1 MNPVDPSTLPNLPIL
16 IGSSRL
22 APYLASCGDDPAAAI
37 RLYSWNIEA
46 STAILGAS
54 AALEVGIRNAM
65 HRELTTYSTRESW
78 WDSLP
83 LRSNEDD
90 QIREAIKFLERRR
103 GAGRWSSG
111 HVVAELRAS
120 FWESLLVNRY
130 HRSLW
135 EPALK
140 NAFPNFTGRRGDL
153 HERMERLRLLRNRA
167 AHHEPVHARDLM
179 VDHRYMCELGLYA
192 DADLATWISSTSR
205 LPDVVAARDDTIDGR
220 RPTRF

>member
-1 MNPVDPSTLPNLPIL
+1 MIAPARRCSRIPSGAYTCEATRAAPSDLAQD
-16 IGSSRL
+16 SR
-22 APYLASCGDDPAAAI
+22 
-37 RLYSWNIEA
+37 
-46 STAILGAS
+46 
-54 AALEVGIRNAM
+54 AALEVGIRNAR

-111 HVVAELRAS
+111 HVVAELKAS

-179 VDHRYMCELGLYA
+179 VDHRYMCELGLYV